1 MITIVAF
8 NALLWA
14 CGESYTALAALIYII
29 VGASLRAMRGQSG
42 VCCEGCGAVGLF
54 EITCPACVGCGDT
67 PLKAQRTE
75 SHPPRLDGATELR
88 EGGFLWTAMASP
100 EESNSDPAIKNPAL
114 RKQPKLDAAAL
125 PSDTYTSF
133 ESRVETASAATLLL
147 APVKLNARG
156 GVATVVNHF
165 KSQQWTDRPEIPYLP
180 PIRRNYTA
188 AGEAKLRST
197 AFKSERMPYPAR
209 SHGEANLHIVL
220 HKAMEILQVE
230 LKGVVHN
237 FASSI
242 LVPDATK
249 VLRYYSKKIW
259 DEDRQYFKK
268 QLERPSSAQHAHRHR
283 GHLRA
288 LDGDVDDID
297 EVTKRGS
304 AYCFDRSAM
313 RGEARNKET
322 LRNYSKDPRAGKRN
336 VHGHKDWVDVTS
348 THERHATTGR
358 VAAQENRRLERSFK
372 MQGAWSKSQS
382 VSMEQ
387 RRNTCTHLMSLIMR
401 ELDAES
407 ERESARVNNMPR
419 DPKQKRVEM
428 AKLEK
433 ARCEAADRIMRVI
446 AEYGIV
452 AAATE
457 AEYLQYTIEISRR
470 GDLERRRDDDRA
482 NTKKPKINF
491 DTAALMLGGDSL
503 LKDAIQ
509 SNSLGTEYDTLQ
521 SQTSDLQSP
530 VGHRRDALSNKD
542 RPFLAKSATNSPI
555 SPTAQLSTE
564 VPPVILADSLSPDDG
579 TLYRAM
585 MRSGDFAIAS
595 KAKQLECIAVTGG
608 NVRRGTYTDNAVIT
622 PAVIAIPKAYS
633 SGGLSSSQKM
643 SASEVSYARRW
654 SNKAKHS
661 KVMEK
666 SLCANI
672 AFESARKSQ
681 VNRIGMVVDRALPLW
696 SRMSERGNARGERHY
711 SEAFGQPMEHFFVP
725 GQLTANLSSLAQAAR
740 GCTGTAALKGSRRAA
755 CAASVGQ

>member
-1 MITIVAF
+1 
-8 NALLWA
+8 
-14 CGESYTALAALIYII
+14 
-29 VGASLRAMRGQSG
+29 MRGQSG
-42 VCCEGCGAVGLF
+42 VHCEGCGAVGLF
-54 EITCPACVGCGDT
+54 EITCPACVGCDDA

-75 SHPPRLDGATELR
+75 SRPPQLDSATTLR

-100 EESNSDPAIKNPAL
+100 EELSSDPAMKASTL
-114 RKQPKLDAAAL
+114 RKQPKLDTTVL
-125 PSDTYTSF
+125 LSDTYTSF
-133 ESRVETASAATLLL
+133 EPEVKIKASTASLLL
-147 APVKLNARG
+147 APAKLATRG
-156 GVATVVNHF
+156 AVASAANHF
-165 KSQQWTDRPEIPYLP
+165 KSQQWTDRPKIPYLP
-180 PIRRNYTA
+180 AIRRNYTA

-230 LKGVVHN
+230 LKGIVPD
-237 FASSI
+237 FAPSI

-249 VLRYYSKKIW
+249 GQRYYSENIW
-259 DEDRQYFKK
+259 EEDRQYFKR
-268 QLERPSSAQHAHRHR
+268 QLERPSSAQQAHRHR

-288 LDGDVDDID
+288 LHGDVDDLD

-509 SNSLGTEYDTLQ
+509 SDSLGTECDTLQ
-521 SQTSDLQSP
+521 SQTGDLQSP
-530 VGHRRDALSNKD
+530 MGHRRDALSNKD

-585 MRSGDFAIAS
+585 LRSGDFATAS

-608 NVRRGTYTDNAVIT
+608 NVRKGAYTDNAVVT
-622 PAVIAIPKAYS
+622 PAVIPVPEAFS
-633 SGGLSSSQKM
+633 SGGLSNSKNM

-654 SNKAKHS
+654 SNKPAHS

-666 SLCANI
+666 SLYANVSLGSTR
-672 AFESARKSQ
+672 ESH
-681 VNRIGMVVDRALPLW
+681 VDRIGRVVDRALPLW

-725 GQLTANLSSLAQAAR
+725 GQLSTDFISLAQATR
-740 GCTGTAALKGSRRAA
+740 GCAGSKPLKHSSARTHGLVGHRA
-755 CAASVGQ
+755 